1 MECQNLLY
9 GIVVIPLLICTLLAC
24 GETEDASSVALSET
38 VIERDTTSFS
48 GRVVDEGGMRI
59 RAKIV
64 FADGTPLAN
73 KTVDINIRAQDL
85 HGNNAG
91 GVQGTVQTDAQGYF
105 VEYVDR
111 NRATSYRVSVEY
123 NGLCATSE
131 IFVLKVGERR
141 EDLILELPGPPR

>member
-48 GRVVDEGGMRI
+48 RRVVDEGGMRI